1 MFTID
6 RKRPWPPRLDLSTA
20 RAMLSG
26 LEYDMKPVPELGEVR
41 RALQDALRAIDR
53 VEARSPRRLDDD
65 VLTHSRFRPPSE

>member
-26 LEYDMKPVPELGEVR
+26 LERDMKPVPELGEVR

-53 VEARSPRRLDDD
+53 IEARSPRRLDDD
-65 VLTHSRFRPPSE
+65 VLTHSRFRPSSE